1 MFHDLFLSVSR
12 CKRESR
18 RIALVLLR
26 NCDKLQ
32 VCLDTDLSLTDDER
46 DKMKNAIDHTLGAL
60 KRVNDG
66 HEYDRKNYND
76 PLAEA
81 ARHFEDFPECESVQ
95 LSGGEVPEESRL
107 ATATRA
113 IKELADSASSQT
125 KVDVNLCDSPS
136 DSTNPVKETLKY
148 SFTTANFTLDDLLY
162 VVRLRLPDKMKQ
174 YPYLYTRL
182 ANAHGYTQEGSK
194 FERRKAST
202 NLKALPMTTRDDSAH
217 IVYLISPQP
226 KFVLLVKGVER
237 VGKKQDEDE
246 FYIVHKFEEE
256 TSQVV
261 AKGQRKDLTFYH
273 ISESSWSYECKSG
286 KSMRTWEWHRKKKQ
300 LELYEGNWIVCVP
313 RPTT

>member
-1 MFHDLFLSVSR
+1 MFHDLFLSFSR

-32 VCLDTDLSLTDDER
+32 ERLDTDPSLTDDER
-46 DKMKNAIDHTLGAL
+46 DKMKHAIDRALDAL

-136 DSTNPVKETLKY
+136 DSTNPIKETLKY

-162 VVRLRLPDKMKQ
+162 VVRLRRPDNIKQ
-174 YPYLYTRL
+174 PPYLYTRL
-182 ANAHGYTQEGSK
+182 VNAQGYTQEGST
-194 FERRKAST
+194 FERREASVS
-202 NLKALPMTTRDDSAH
+202 LKALARTTRDDPAH
-217 IVYLISPQP
+217 VVYLISPQP
-226 KFVLLVKGVER
+226 KFILLVKGAER
-237 VGKKQDEDE
+237 VENKQDEDE

-261 AKGQRKDLTFYH
+261 ADRQGKELTFH
-273 ISESSWSYECKSG
+273 NISDGSWSYECKSG
-286 KSMRTWEWHRKKKQ
+286 KSIKTWKWHMKKKQ
-300 LELYEGNWIVCVP
+300 LRLYEGKWIVCIS
-313 RPTT
+313 RPTA